1 VSIIQF
7 SKIFKL
13 QINLVILKFK
23 SWFTLAGWCYKWGR
37 KSVDNARLVSTFS
50 WFYMKFYLI
59 LTFLDFITSLT
70 VYYQRH
76 WFTVYSMGQMSYC
89 HHFANVV
96 FSFIDEV
103 FWNYWTQ
110 WRERAGMFHR
120 FSPPFIA
127 PASKSK
133 PGFTK
138 SGTFHCT
145 QVQDLTYDPVTV
157 RQNWVITN
165 L

>member
-1 VSIIQF
+1 MYYIFIIIDLEIGNNPIL
-7 SKIFKL
+7 SHSDRVIG
-13 QINLVILKFK
+13 QILHLSTMECPTLSK

-110 WRERAGMFHR
+110 WRERAGMFHE
-120 FSPPFIA
+120 
-127 PASKSK
+127 
-133 PGFTK
+133 TK
-138 SGTFHCT
+138 MAAEAWHC
-145 QVQDLTYDPVTV
+145 LT
-157 RQNWVITN
+157 
-165 L
+165 